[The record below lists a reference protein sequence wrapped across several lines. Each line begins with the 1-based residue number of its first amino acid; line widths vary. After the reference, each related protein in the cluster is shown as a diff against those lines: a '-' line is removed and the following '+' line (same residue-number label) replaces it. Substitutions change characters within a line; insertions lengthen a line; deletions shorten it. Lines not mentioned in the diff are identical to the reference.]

1 MAIYKNT
8 LFVGAKGIYKN
19 LPFEVLGSGTVDY
32 VLSSGTYPA
41 VEFYCLANNGETWYF
56 AVNDEEVY
64 YCRELEKLE
73 IQNLLSTLK
82 LNSNR
87 NYSSNLELLSNSNNV
102 VIEEFGKGKL
112 RKAEGRAKN
121 DVSNFSEFE
130 YYDLKIGGKS
140 YSLDIF
146 PDQKEEWFET
156 VWVSGGELTKIFKQS
171 LRLENKE
178 ADSIFGLAKI
188 WQILMIGS
196 IIIALFVLINL
207 FITNQNIKEIYSS
220 EREINAKP
228 NTEMTFD
235 KIEISKKNKSHT
247 IKIEADLP
255 NDYGVSLNIGFLDKN
270 NQITSSSNQEFFRTN
285 SSNEQVF
292 SNVFYPTQELYYS
305 PVVKINDYSKVGEIS
320 TLETYPN
327 IKIIIK
333 IYEGGNSFMVPGLT
347 VFGLVVL
354 SIVFLSQKKRVEA
367 KFWET

>member
-32 VLSSGTYPA
+32 VLSGGTYPA
-41 VEFYCLANNGETWYF
+41 VEFYCLANNGQTWYF

-73 IQNLLSTLK
+73 IQNLLSS
-82 LNSNR
+82 LNPDQ
-87 NYSSNLELLSNSNNV
+87 NYNSIPELLSNSKNV

-112 RKAEGRAKN
+112 KKAEGRAKN

-130 YYDLKIGGKS
+130 YYDLKIGSKS

-146 PDQKEEWFET
+146 PDQKEGWFET
-156 VWVSGGELTKIFKQS
+156 IWVSSSELTKIFKQS

-188 WQILMIGS
+188 WQNLAVAS
-196 IIIALFVLINL
+196 IIIALLVLVNL
-207 FITNQNIKEIYSS
+207 FITNQNTKEIYSS
-220 EREINAKP
+220 EREINTKP
-228 NTEMTFD
+228 NTQIVFD
-235 KIEISKKNKSHT
+235 KFVITKIKKAYT
-247 IKIEADLP
+247 LKIEANLP
-255 NDYGVSLNIGFLDKN
+255 DDYGVSLNIGFLDNN
-270 NQITSSSNQEFFRTN
+270 NQIASSSNQEFFRTG

-292 SNVFYPTQELYYS
+292 SNVFYPTQELDYS
-305 PVVKINDYSKVGEIS
+305 PVVKINDYSKVGENTNLDI
-320 TLETYPN
+320 YPN

-333 IYEGGNSFMVPGLT
+333 IYEGGSDFIFHSLT
-347 VFGLVVL
+347 VFGLVIL
-354 SIVFLSQKKRVEA
+354 SIVFLSQKKRAEA